1 MHPVAEQNAT
11 SRKLAKGW
19 FAGGKGGD
27 RWRRIRLKMVP
38 SNRDQSTCDNAS
50 LAAAVMLHLR

>member
-1 MHPVAEQNAT
+1 MLLPG
-11 SRKLAKGW
+11 SLRRG

-38 SNRDQSTCDNAS
+38 SNREQSTCDNAS